1 VAALFGVCDMDDH
14 NQASVTLREAPA
26 SLNRFK
32 SKTDIIFEEIQ
43 QELEYLMQ
51 EDVETP
57 LVHRKH

>member
-1 VAALFGVCDMDDH
+1 MNDH